1 MEAGISG
8 KFLSCLKGGK
18 DLSRLKREG
27 VIFLETH
34 SRNGPHL
41 PLRGESPGFSR
52 VVAGNL
58 GFLLSYDVDL
68 RDPIL
73 LPQ

>member
-27 VIFLETH
+27 VIILETH

-41 PLRGESPGFSR
+41 ALRGESPGFSR
-52 VVAGNL
+52 VAPGNL
-58 GFLLSYDVDL
+58 RFLSSYDVDL
-68 RDPIL
+68 RDLIL